1 MTTMDDAAT
10 ETRARYPRFTTIQ
23 TRWADNDVYGH
34 VNNVTYYSYFDTVVN
49 LYLIEEGGL
58 NIFKDKVV
66 GFTVETHCQFK
77 KPLAYPEK
85 IDAGL
90 RVGHLGRTSVRYEV
104 GIFRQGEDEAAAFGH
119 FVHVF
124 VDRDSG
130 RPHAIPPAIRRALE
144 RIRVGA

>member
-1 MTTMDDAAT
+1 MTTMTDAEI
-10 ETRARYPRFTTIQ
+10 ETRARYPHFTTIP

-66 GFTVETHCQFK
+66 GFTVETRCQFK

-85 IDAGL
+85 VDAGL
-90 RVGHLGRTSVRYEV
+90 RVGHLGKTSVRYEV

-124 VDRDSG
+124 VDRTSG
-130 RPHAIPPAIRRALE
+130 RPHPIPSAIRRAIE
-144 RIRVGA
+144 RIRVDA